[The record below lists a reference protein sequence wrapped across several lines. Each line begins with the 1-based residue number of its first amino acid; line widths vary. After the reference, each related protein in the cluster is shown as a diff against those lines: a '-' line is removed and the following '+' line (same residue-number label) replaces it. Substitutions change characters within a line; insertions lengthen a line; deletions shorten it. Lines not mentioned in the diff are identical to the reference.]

1 MSNVNIQLGNLD
13 FNSIKSSIIDH
24 LKTQNDIKDYEYEGS
39 AAQVLL
45 DMLAYNTLYYG
56 YYVLVN

>member
-1 MSNVNIQLGNLD
+1 MSNVNIQLGSLD
-13 FNSIKSSIIDH
+13 FESIKSSIIDH
-24 LKTQNDIKDYEYEGS
+24 LKGQSDIKDYDYEGS

-56 YYVLVN
+56 YPYGG